1 MPISLDEFKKGSEI
15 TDRKPATDFMQPS
28 TAYSTKEISELLGI
42 SQASA
47 RQRLLRHLEKSEV
60 VRKKIRGKAY
70 WALITEED
78 V

>member
-1 MPISLDEFKKGSEI
+1 MPISLDEFNQGAEI
-15 TDRKPATDFMQPS
+15 TDRKPATDFMQPN

-60 VRKKIRGKAY
+60 IRKKIHGKAY
-70 WALITEED
+70 WALGTGED